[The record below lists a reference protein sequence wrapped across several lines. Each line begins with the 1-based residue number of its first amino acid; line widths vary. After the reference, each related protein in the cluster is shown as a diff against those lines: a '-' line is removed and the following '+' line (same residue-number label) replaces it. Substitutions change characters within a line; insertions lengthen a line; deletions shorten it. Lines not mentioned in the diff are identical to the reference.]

1 MTFGD
6 DIFYNRLKQE
16 FYSENNYQI
25 HQELYNLITMKARQ
39 LFPSHRHLLGDIQ
52 QEASIRIMG
61 KAMHDFLEND
71 VFAFSPQRV
80 ALRNSWFRTLVRNAG
95 IDLLRGEFRNTRV
108 PVYSSDGEHP
118 DEPRHI
124 YVQPLDKPIDSSEEG
139 GATLGDFLADPNS
152 GDPLESMVAR
162 ENVSEAFLQL
172 FSLPKTKPDKII
184 VCAFVVLAGQLGL
197 SKGAKELN
205 STVADR
211 LSGMTYS
218 GAADEIERM
227 LRMAQVSPS
236 VIKPLRKRLA
246 EPDESGAPIGEQIF
260 DIDTRTVTH
269 QSSST
274 RKQLR
279 NNSDDDMPRDNIV
292 PFPSQRK
299 DGK

>member
-16 FYSENNYQI
+16 FYSENNYRI
-25 HQELYNLITMKARQ
+25 HKELYNLITMKARQ
-39 LFPSHRHLLGDIQ
+39 LFPSHRHLLGDIR
-52 QEASIRIMG
+52 QEAAIRIMG

-71 VFAFSPQRV
+71 VFAFSPSRV

-108 PVYSSDGEHP
+108 PVYGDDP

-124 YVQPLDKPIDSSEEG
+124 YVQTLDKPIDSSEEG
-139 GATLGDFLADPNS
+139 GATLGDFLADPGS
-152 GDPLESMVAR
+152 GDPLESMVSR
-162 ENVSEAFLQL
+162 ENVNDAFRQL

-184 VCAFVVLAGQLGL
+184 VCAFVILAGHLGL
-197 SKGAKELN
+197 SEGAKVLN
-205 STVADR
+205 STVANR
-211 LSGMTYS
+211 LNGMTYS
-218 GAADEIERM
+218 GAANAIEKM

-236 VIKPLRKRLA
+236 VIEPLRKRLA
-246 EPDESGAPIGEQIF
+246 EPDESGVPIGEQIF

-279 NNSDDDMPRDNIV
+279 DNSDDDTPRDNII

>member
-16 FYSENNYQI
+16 FYSENNYVI
-25 HQELYNLITMKARQ
+25 HKELLDLIGMKARQ
-39 LFPSHRHLLGDIQ
+39 LFPSHRHLISDIQ
-52 QEASIRIMG
+52 QEAAIRIMG
-61 KAMHDFLEND
+61 KAMLDFLDND
-71 VFAFSPQRV
+71 VFAFSPKRV
-80 ALRNSWFRTLVRNAG
+80 ALRNGWFRTLVRNAG

-108 PVYSSDGEHP
+108 PISSGAEDGDNPVHVY
-118 DEPRHI
+118 I
-124 YVQPLDKPIDSSEEG
+124 QPLDQPIDSNDG
-139 GATLGDFLADPNS
+139 GSATLKDFLADPQN
-152 GDPLESMVAR
+152 GDPLEALISR
-162 ENVSEAFLQL
+162 EKVNDAFQQL

-184 VCAFVVLAGQLGL
+184 VCAFVVLAGHLGL
-197 SKGAKELN
+197 SNGAKELN
-205 STVADR
+205 SNVADR
-211 LSGMTYS
+211 LQGLTYS
-218 GAADEIERM
+218 GAADVIERM

-236 VIKPLRKRLA
+236 VIEPLRKRLA
-246 EPDESGAPIGEQIF
+246 APDESGSPIGGQIF

-279 NNSDDDMPRDNIV
+279 DNSDDDAPRDNVV